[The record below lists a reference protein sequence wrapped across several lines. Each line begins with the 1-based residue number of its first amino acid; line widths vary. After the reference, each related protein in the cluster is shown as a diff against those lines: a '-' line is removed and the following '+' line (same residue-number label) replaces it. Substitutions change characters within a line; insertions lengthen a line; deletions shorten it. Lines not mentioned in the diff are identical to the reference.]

1 MELNG
6 IFDWEVERLNI
17 KTGPRD
23 NLIGSLSGGNQQKVM
38 IARSFAQHPKILI
51 LNDPARG
58 IDISTK
64 RDLYVH
70 LRKYVE
76 EGNTVVFLSSELEE
90 FIGLCPKVIVFRN
103 GTIFDIF
110 ENDRINADTL
120 LQGMFGQTAGVSET
134 TIANKLD
141 GPKSSIQNK
150 IIKDEI
156 IEVKKNIKVVNFD
169 KENIEKDK
177 SKIKI
182 KTF

>member
-1 MELNG
+1 
-6 IFDWEVERLNI
+6 
-17 KTGPRD
+17 
-23 NLIGSLSGGNQQKVM
+23 M

-64 RDLYVH
+64 RDLYIH

-120 LQGMFGQTAGVSET
+120 LEGMFGQTAGVGET
-134 TIANKLD
+134 TISNKLD
-141 GPKSSIQNK
+141 LSKSPNHSK
-150 IIKDEI
+150 IVKNDK
-156 IEVKKNIKVVNFD
+156 IEVKQNIKVVNFD
-169 KENIEKDK
+169 KENIDK
-177 SKIKI
+177 NQNKIKI